1 MRKKNGRKPRAG
13 GGGGV
18 VRKKVTMEGRWRG
31 RRRGERGRW
40 RGEEV
45 REGKETEGG
54 KKKIKQRWGGGGRG
68 RLSGGSKGEKEKC
81 ERVASE

>member
-1 MRKKNGRKPRAG
+1 M
-13 GGGGV
+13 GV

-31 RRRGERGRW
+31 RRRGEKGKVGRW
-40 RGEEV
+40 SGEEV

-54 KKKIKQRWGGGGRG
+54 KKKIKQRWGGVGRG